1 MKVIYV
7 ARNRPGKANRAREHY
22 LFKRTWGG
30 NHMVPISKPSLIVQ
44 WCCSTGIWSTEVALD
59 HPKSRVIG
67 IDYSSAT
74 LSCLSKTIKNFSFQ
88 HAVICDGHTGMETI
102 EDNAVDFVMMRDVWL
117 VNAPEKNW
125 IDVLHEVSRILRP
138 GGWIEVYELGEKVLY
153 SATMPKLI
161 CYLYK
166 DLEIQTVSSAPH
178 LECFSE
184 WFCCLLET
192 IGIDG
197 QTIWKIDRFLADTG
211 FENLEHRTVGVP
223 VGEWPAA
230 PGTAM
235 RTDAIPDRS
244 NISKLAMKETG
255 YLFKDLVERRFREA
269 KRWICEFANVSE
281 EEYLDTVAIALDEC
295 DSSKASMRL
304 LYYAA
309 QKPPIS
315 PS

>member
-1 MKVIYV
+1 
-7 ARNRPGKANRAREHY
+7 
-22 LFKRTWGG
+22 
-30 NHMVPISKPSLIVQ
+30 
-44 WCCSTGIWSTEVALD
+44 
-59 HPKSRVIG
+59 
-67 IDYSSAT
+67 
-74 LSCLSKTIKNFSFQ
+74 
-88 HAVICDGHTGMETI
+88 METI

-138 GGWIEVYELGEKVLY
+138 GGWIEVYEL
-153 SATMPKLI
+153 
-161 CYLYK
+161 

-230 PGTAM
+230 P
-235 RTDAIPDRS
+235 
-244 NISKLAMKETG
+244 AMKETG

>member
-1 MKVIYV
+1 
-7 ARNRPGKANRAREHY
+7 
-22 LFKRTWGG
+22 
-30 NHMVPISKPSLIVQ
+30 
-44 WCCSTGIWSTEVALD
+44 
-59 HPKSRVIG
+59 
-67 IDYSSAT
+67 
-74 LSCLSKTIKNFSFQ
+74 
-88 HAVICDGHTGMETI
+88 METI

-138 GGWIEVYELGEKVLY
+138 GGWIEVYEL
-153 SATMPKLI
+153 
-161 CYLYK
+161 